1 MPETLAEWL
10 DYQQKLH
17 ARGIDLGLD
26 RVRAVAE
33 RMHLLRPAPLVITV
47 GGTNG
52 KGSTVAFLDAIL
64 TASGKRVGC
73 YTSPHLERY
82 NERVRIA
89 GVDAGDA
96 DFVKAFVQIEAA
108 RGEISLTYF
117 EFGTLAALWIFAQ
130 STLDVVVL
138 EVGLGGRLDAVNIID
153 ADVAI
158 VTTIAL
164 DHQDYLGHDLAG
176 IAREKAG
183 IFRAQRPAVIAEIV
197 PVTALVDAA
206 VARDARLVRCGHEY
220 GFAVTPIG
228 WSWSSGE
235 TALALPLPSLDAACQ
250 CTNAAAAIAAVHA
263 LRDRLGWNPQAIAQG
278 VYHANIPARLQ
289 RFSAAAELIIDVAHN
304 PQAAA
309 MLANWLAAHPIPGRT
324 LAVFSALADKDI
336 AAIVRSLAPYISRWF
351 VCGLDQ
357 HAARGATAQH
367 VAARLLTG
375 AHAANHECFADPATA
390 LAAAWGEARPGD
402 RVLAFGSFYVATDAL
417 AFARE
422 HGLAAAVK

>member
-10 DYQQKLH
+10 DYQQNLH

-52 KGSTVAFLDAIL
+52 KGSAVAFLDAIL
-64 TASGKRVGC
+64 TAAGKRVGC

-82 NERVRIA
+82 NERVRVA
-89 GVDAGDA
+89 GVDADDA
-96 DFVKAFVQIEAA
+96 AFIEAFA
-108 RGEISLTYF
+108 RIEVARNEISLTYF

-138 EVGLGGRLDAVNIID
+138 EVGLGGRLDAVNIVD
-153 ADVAI
+153 TDVAI

-183 IFRAQRPAVIAEIV
+183 IFRAQRPAVIAEAV
-197 PVTALVDAA
+197 PLTALIDAA
-206 VARDARLVRCGHEY
+206 IARDARLIRCGHEY
-220 GFAVTPIG
+220 SFSATPTG
-228 WSWSSGE
+228 WLWSSGQTTLE
-235 TALALPLPSLDAACQ
+235 LPLPTLDAACQ
-250 CTNAAAAIAAVHA
+250 CANAAAAIAAVHA
-263 LRDRLGWNPQAIAQG
+263 LRDRLGWNPQAIARG

-289 RFSAAAELIIDVAHN
+289 RFSGAAELIIDVAHN

-309 MLANWLAAHPIPGRT
+309 MLADWLAAHAIPGRT
-324 LAVFSALADKDI
+324 FAVFSALADKDVV
-336 AAIVRSLAPYISRWF
+336 AIVQPLATHISRWF

-357 HAARGATAQH
+357 HAARGATGKD
-367 VAARLLTG
+367 VTARLLTG
-375 AHAANHECFADPATA
+375 APAADHECFADPATA
-390 LAAAWGEARPGD
+390 LAAAWFEAQPGD
-402 RVLAFGSFYVATDAL
+402 RVLAFGSFYVAVDAL
-417 AFARE
+417 SFARE